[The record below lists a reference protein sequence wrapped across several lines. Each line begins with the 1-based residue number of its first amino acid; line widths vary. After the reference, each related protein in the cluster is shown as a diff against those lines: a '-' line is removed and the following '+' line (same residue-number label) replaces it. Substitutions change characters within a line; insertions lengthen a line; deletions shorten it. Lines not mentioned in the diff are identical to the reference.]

1 MTSLYSVC
9 YSNSFNW
16 GSPRIYTIMWKL
28 QCCSLILL
36 ASIVAGDTECSECAS
51 FIQDSSLKFHSERL
65 HKEHKNHK
73 NEPEAFSQFHHKKL
87 SLKERLERRLKRRLK
102 AFEILNGINEALG
115 VQPFPSASLTS
126 QLDDQPGPEFHGNVG
141 PSRIPCIIHQTWKT
155 HTLMAPQKYYAE
167 SWRTMNPGCEYHLWN
182 DTEIAALALA
192 KSPDIIWPIWEGFT
206 PVEKADI
213 FRYLVL
219 WSYGGYYADADVE
232 PAKAIA
238 DWEVPEDTSLLVG
251 YEFGHRFPEWQRAE
265 IKFGRTEQFQQ
276 WFIVSA
282 PQNPVLLRCL
292 QMIRERFTWKIQS
305 TLDLTGPGVFS
316 DAVHEFL
323 EQNTEGALTQEIGFR
338 KTPPDGHYLS
348 YPSET
353 LYGKG
358 EWKVWVCAAG
368 RVNASP
374 QVGRD
379 DPNEGK
385 EPYIIHHFAGS
396 WKTDKDRTPEELAKM
411 GKKAD

>member
-1 MTSLYSVC
+1 
-9 YSNSFNW
+9 
-16 GSPRIYTIMWKL
+16 MWKL

-36 ASIVAGDTECSECAS
+36 VLVVAGDECSECAS
-51 FIQDSSLKFHSERL
+51 FIQDTSLKLHSARL
-65 HKEHKNHK
+65 QKKHQNIQ
-73 NEPEAFSQFHHKKL
+73 NPEALGQFHKKKL
-87 SLKERLERRLKRRLK
+87 NLKERLQKRLKRRLR
-102 AFEILNGINEALG
+102 AFAILNEINQKLGIE
-115 VQPFPSASLTS
+115 PFQSASLTS
-126 QLDDQPGPEFHGNVG
+126 REDQVPPVVHYEASEQLHAG

-155 HTLMAPQKYYAE
+155 HSLMAPQKYYAE
-167 SWRTMNPGCEYHLWN
+167 SWSTMNPGCEYYLWN
-182 DTEIAALALA
+182 DTEIAALAMA
-192 KSPDIIWPIWEGFT
+192 KSPDIIWPVWEGFT

-232 PAKAIA
+232 PAKPIA
-238 DWEVPEDTSLLVG
+238 EWEVPQDTSLLVG

-305 TLDLTGPGVFS
+305 TLDLTGPG
-316 DAVHEFL
+316 
-323 EQNTEGALTQEIGFR
+323 EIGFR
-338 KTPPDGHYLS
+338 KTPPEGHYLS
-348 YPSET
+348 YPSEA

-358 EWKVWVCAAG
+358 DWKVWVCAAG

-379 DPNEGK
+379 DPNEGR